1 MLVKEKEFTRAR
13 DALAAQ
19 RRRMPWQ
26 EVDKEYVFEGPHG
39 KVSLLDLFDGRRQ
52 LIIYRAFV
60 EPGTGDWPEHG
71 CVGCSLM
78 ADHVPNLAHLNM
90 RNTTFI
96 YASRASQPELER

>member
-1 MLVKEKEFTRAR
+1 MRAR

-19 RRRMPWQ
+19 RRRMPWTA
-26 EVDKEYVFEGPHG
+26 VDKEYVFDGPDG

-52 LIIYRAFV
+52 LLIYRAFV

-78 ADHVPNLAHLNM
+78 ADHVPNLLTSTRATP
-90 RNTTFI
+90 RSST
-96 YASRASQPELER
+96 SRAQRNPSSSG